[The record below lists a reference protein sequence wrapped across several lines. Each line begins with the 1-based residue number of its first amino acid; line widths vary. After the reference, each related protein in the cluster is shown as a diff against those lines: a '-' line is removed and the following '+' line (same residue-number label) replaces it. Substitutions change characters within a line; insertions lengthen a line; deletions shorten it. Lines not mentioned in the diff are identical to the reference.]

1 VPYREHE
8 PLLTRSLTPAS
19 ALRVAAP
26 ALGLTAAM
34 LPLSLAAPVQ
44 TLVATLPNLGRYAGL
59 VRRGAFRG
67 SGDLVLY
74 ADRLE
79 VPRGDGGVDVFP
91 LDGLRIDRTP
101 QELVGRWR
109 IPVVTF
115 FSPDLE
121 RVLAEEV
128 IDGSVDG
135 LLGAVE
141 AAMARLG
148 A

>member
-1 VPYREHE
+1 
-8 PLLTRSLTPAS
+8 
-19 ALRVAAP
+19 
-26 ALGLTAAM
+26 
-34 LPLSLAAPVQ
+34 
-44 TLVATLPNLGRYAGL
+44 
-59 VRRGAFRG
+59 
-67 SGDLVLY
+67 
-74 ADRLE
+74 
-79 VPRGDGGVDVFP
+79 
-91 LDGLRIDRTP
+91 
-101 QELVGRWR
+101 VGRWR